1 MRCVIVSILAICTI
15 SCAFGQDLG
24 IGVIFFKQNS
34 PHANSMD
41 DSMCIFSAS
50 NDYSKIIGTFSIK
63 HRDNG
68 YSYILHD
75 DNYGMQTNFVE
86 FRYEEEGLP
95 IDSISSDTQWVRV
108 IWGGESSRA
117 SLLGWVRNKS
127 PHTDILLWKHVLLNN
142 NVFFRYPEQVEFY
155 SSPNGN
161 KRIFT
166 LEKFSGANNPRRYN
180 YIMHPLRTDGDWMQV
195 RVVTPS
201 DYCDSP
207 DNARSATLWIK
218 YLDHDGRPLVWFYAR
233 GC

>member
-1 MRCVIVSILAICTI
+1 
-15 SCAFGQDLG
+15 
-24 IGVIFFKQNS
+24 
-34 PHANSMD
+34 MD
-41 DSMCIFSAS
+41 DSMCIFSAADGS
-50 NDYSKIIGTFSIK
+50 SKIKGTFNLK
-63 HRDNG
+63 HQGGG
-68 YSYILHD
+68 YSYVLHD

-108 IWGGESSRA
+108 IYAGESSGA
-117 SLLGWVRNKS
+117 SLRGWVTNRS
-127 PHTDILLWKHVLLNN
+127 PHTDILLWKHVLPKH
-142 NVFFRYPEQVEFY
+142 NVFFRDPEQVQFY

-166 LEKFSGANNPRRYN
+166 LEKFSGANSPRRYN
-180 YIMHPLRTDGDWMQV
+180 YIMYPLRADGDWMQV

-207 DNARSATLWIK
+207 DNTRSATLWIK
-218 YLDHDGRPLVWFYAR
+218 YLDQHGRPLVWFYAR